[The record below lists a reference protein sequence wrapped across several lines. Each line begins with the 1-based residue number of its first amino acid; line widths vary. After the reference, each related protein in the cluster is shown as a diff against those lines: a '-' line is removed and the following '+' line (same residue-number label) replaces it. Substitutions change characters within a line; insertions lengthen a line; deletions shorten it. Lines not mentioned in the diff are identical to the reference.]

1 MICASLMTCG
11 PLRKTTGC
19 ACRAPADSMQK
30 SGFSHTRAGPMHIPD
45 GFIDLQT
52 AAVTAVL
59 AGVGIAIALRD
70 VRRRLPSRRVPL
82 IGLAAA
88 FVFAAQMLNFPVA
101 AGTSGHLIGAVLV
114 CVLLG
119 PAAAVIVMTT
129 VLVLQCLMFA
139 DGGVTALGANVLNL
153 GVIAPTVGYAVY
165 TAVRRIGPR
174 GLRTLLLAAGFA
186 AWCSTLAA
194 ALACAVQLAA
204 SGTVPLNLAL
214 PAMSGVHMLIGLG
227 EAVITMLVVAVIAR
241 ARPELIDGIDSG
253 PMSHRALLTFGGFAT
268 LALLVF
274 VAPVASSLPDGL
286 DWVAGRLDFAQRSTT
301 LQSAPFDGYSLEMAV
316 ATPAVATVLAGLI
329 GAAIAFAIAWLVARA
344 LTPANHSPGTR

>member
-316 ATPAVATVLAGLI
+316 ATPGVATVLAGLI

-344 LTPANHSPGTR
+344 LTPANRSPGTR

>member
-1 MICASLMTCG
+1 
-11 PLRKTTGC
+11 
-19 ACRAPADSMQK
+19 
-30 SGFSHTRAGPMHIPD
+30 MHIPD
-45 GFIDLQT
+45 GFLDLQT

-253 PMSHRALLTFGGFAT
+253 PMSHRALLTFGGLAT

-274 VAPVASSLPDGL
+274 VTPVASSLPDGL

-301 LQSAPFDGYSLEMAV
+301 LQSAPLDGYSLDMAD
-316 ATPAVATVLAGLI
+316 ATPGVATVLAGLI
-329 GAAIAFAIAWLVARA
+329 GAAIAFAVAWLVARA
-344 LTPANHSPGTR
+344 LTPANRSSATR

>member
-286 DWVAGRLDFAQRSTT
+286 HWVAGRLDFAQRSTT

-316 ATPAVATVLAGLI
+316 ATPGVATVLAGLI

-344 LTPANHSPGTR
+344 LTPANRSPGTR

>member
-1 MICASLMTCG
+1 
-11 PLRKTTGC
+11 
-19 ACRAPADSMQK
+19 MQK
-30 SGFSHTRAGPMHIPD
+30 SEFSHTRAGNMHIPD
-45 GFIDLQT
+45 GFIDLRT
-52 AAVTAVL
+52 AAAAAVL

-70 VRRRLPSRRVPL
+70 VRRQLPPRRVPL

-139 DGGVTALGANVLNL
+139 DGGVTALGANVLNM
-153 GVIAPTVGYAVY
+153 GVIAPTVGYVVY
-165 TAVRRIGPR
+165 STLRRVGPG
-174 GLRTLLLAAGFA
+174 GLRSVLLAAGFA

-204 SGTVPLNLAL
+204 SGAAPWNLAL
-214 PAMSGVHMLIGLG
+214 PAMGGIHMLIGLG
-227 EAVITMLVVAVIAR
+227 EAVITMLVVAVVAR
-241 ARPELIDGIDSG
+241 ARPELLDGTDSG
-253 PMSHRALLTFGGFAT
+253 PRSHGALLAYGSLAT

-286 DWVAGRLDFAQRSTT
+286 DWVAGRLAFAQQATT
-301 LQSAPFDGYSLEMAV
+301 LQAAPLEGYSLDV
-316 ATPAVATVLAGLI
+316 AAASPGMATVLAGLI
-329 GAAIAFAIAWLVARA
+329 GAAVAFAVAWLVARA
-344 LTPANHSPGTR
+344 LTPASRSPATR

>member
-1 MICASLMTCG
+1 
-11 PLRKTTGC
+11 
-19 ACRAPADSMQK
+19 
-30 SGFSHTRAGPMHIPD
+30 MHIPD
-45 GFIDLQT
+45 GFIDLPT

-70 VRRRLPSRRVPL
+70 VRRRLPPRRVPL

-139 DGGVTALGANVLNL
+139 DGGVTALGANVLNM
-153 GVIAPTVGYAVY
+153 GVIAPTVGYSVY
-165 TAVRRIGPR
+165 SALRRSGPGR
-174 GLRTLLLAAGFA
+174 LRSVLLAAGFA

-194 ALACAVQLAA
+194 ALACAIQLAA
-204 SGTVPLNLAL
+204 SGAAPWNLAL
-214 PAMSGVHMLIGLG
+214 PAMGGVHMLIGLG
-227 EAVITMLVVAVIAR
+227 EAVITMLVVAVVAR
-241 ARPELIDGIDSG
+241 ARPELIDGTDSG
-253 PMSHRALLTFGGFAT
+253 PMSHSALLAYGALAT
-268 LALLVF
+268 LALLVL

-286 DWVAGRLDFAQRSTT
+286 DWVAARLAFAQQATT
-301 LQSAPFDGYSLEMAV
+301 LQAAPLDGYSLDVV
-316 ATPAVATVLAGLI
+316 AASPGMATVLAGLI
-329 GAAIAFAIAWLVARA
+329 GAAVAFAVAWFVARA
-344 LTPANHSPGTR
+344 LTPARRSPTTR

>member
-1 MICASLMTCG
+1 
-11 PLRKTTGC
+11 
-19 ACRAPADSMQK
+19 MQN
-30 SGFSHTRAGPMHIPD
+30 SGFSHTRAGTMHIPD

-52 AAVTAVL
+52 ATATAAL
-59 AGVGIAIALRD
+59 AGIGIAIALRD
-70 VRRRLPSRRVPL
+70 VRRHLPPRRVPL

-139 DGGVTALGANVLNL
+139 DGGVTALGANVLNM
-153 GVIAPTVGYAVY
+153 GVIAPTVGYTVHS
-165 TAVRRIGPR
+165 VLRRRGPG
-174 GLRTLLLAAGFA
+174 GLRSVLLAAGFA

-204 SGTVPLNLAL
+204 SGAAPWNIAL
-214 PAMSGVHMLIGLG
+214 PAMGGVHMLIGLG
-227 EAVITMLVVAVIAR
+227 EAVITMLVVAVVAR
-241 ARPELIDGIDSG
+241 ARPELIDGTDSG
-253 PMSHRALLTFGGFAT
+253 PMSHRALLAYGGLAT

-286 DWVAGRLDFAQRSTT
+286 DWVAGRLTFAQQATT
-301 LQSAPFDGYSLEMAV
+301 LRSALLEGYSLDV
-316 ATPAVATVLAGLI
+316 AAASPAMATVLAGLI
-329 GAAIAFAIAWLVARA
+329 GAAVAFAVAWLVARA
-344 LTPANHSPGTR
+344 LTPASRSPATR

>member
-1 MICASLMTCG
+1 
-11 PLRKTTGC
+11 
-19 ACRAPADSMQK
+19 
-30 SGFSHTRAGPMHIPD
+30 MHIPD
-45 GFIDLQT
+45 GFLDLQT

-253 PMSHRALLTFGGFAT
+253 PMSHRALLTFGGLAT

-274 VAPVASSLPDGL
+274 VTPVASSLPDGL
-286 DWVAGRLDFAQRSTT
+286 DWVAGRLDFAQRATT
-301 LQSAPFDGYSLEMAV
+301 LQSAPLDGYSLDMAD
-316 ATPAVATVLAGLI
+316 ATPGVATVLAGLI
-329 GAAIAFAIAWLVARA
+329 GAAIAFAVAWLVARA
-344 LTPANHSPGTR
+344 LTPANRSSATR

>member
-1 MICASLMTCG
+1 
-11 PLRKTTGC
+11 
-19 ACRAPADSMQK
+19 
-30 SGFSHTRAGPMHIPD
+30 MHIPD

-253 PMSHRALLTFGGFAT
+253 PMSHRALLTFGGLAT

-286 DWVAGRLDFAQRSTT
+286 HWVAGRLDFAQRSTT

-316 ATPAVATVLAGLI
+316 ATPGVATVLAGLI

-344 LTPANHSPGTR
+344 LTPANRSPGTR

>member
-45 GFIDLQT
+45 GFIDLHT

-286 DWVAGRLDFAQRSTT
+286 HWVAGRLDFAQRSTT

-316 ATPAVATVLAGLI
+316 ATPGVATVLAGLI

-344 LTPANHSPGTR
+344 LTPANRSPGTR

>member
-101 AGTSGHLIGAVLV
+101 AGTSGHLIGAALV

-139 DGGVTALGANVLNL
+139 DGGVTALGANILNL

-253 PMSHRALLTFGGFAT
+253 PMSHRALLAFGGLAT

-286 DWVAGRLDFAQRSTT
+286 DWVAGRLDFAQRATT
-301 LQSAPFDGYSLEMAV
+301 LQSAPLDGYSLEMAV

>member
-1 MICASLMTCG
+1 
-11 PLRKTTGC
+11 
-19 ACRAPADSMQK
+19 
-30 SGFSHTRAGPMHIPD
+30 
-45 GFIDLQT
+45 
-52 AAVTAVL
+52 
-59 AGVGIAIALRD
+59 
-70 VRRRLPSRRVPL
+70 
-82 IGLAAA
+82 
-88 FVFAAQMLNFPVA
+88 
-101 AGTSGHLIGAVLV
+101 V

-253 PMSHRALLTFGGFAT
+253 PMSHRALLTFGGLAT

-316 ATPAVATVLAGLI
+316 ATPGVATVLAGLI

-344 LTPANHSPGTR
+344 LTPANRSPGTR

>member
-1 MICASLMTCG
+1 
-11 PLRKTTGC
+11 
-19 ACRAPADSMQK
+19 
-30 SGFSHTRAGPMHIPD
+30 MHIPD

-253 PMSHRALLTFGGFAT
+253 PMSHRALLTFGGLAT

-286 DWVAGRLDFAQRSTT
+286 HGVAGRLDFAQRSTT

-316 ATPAVATVLAGLI
+316 ATPGVATVLAGLI

-344 LTPANHSPGTR
+344 LTPANRSPGTR

>member
-1 MICASLMTCG
+1 
-11 PLRKTTGC
+11 
-19 ACRAPADSMQK
+19 MQK
-30 SGFSHTRAGPMHIPD
+30 SGFSHTRAGPLHIPD
-45 GFIDLQT
+45 GFIDLKT
-52 AAVTAVL
+52 AAAAAVL

-70 VRRRLPSRRVPL
+70 VRRQLPPRRVPL

-139 DGGVTALGANVLNL
+139 DGGVTALGANVLNM
-153 GVIAPTVGYAVY
+153 GVIAPTVGYVVY
-165 TAVRRIGPR
+165 SALRRIGPA
-174 GLRTLLLAAGFA
+174 GLRSVLLAAGFA

-204 SGTVPLNLAL
+204 SGAAPWNLAL
-214 PAMSGVHMLIGLG
+214 PAMGGVHMLIGLG
-227 EAVITMLVVAVIAR
+227 EAVITMLVVAVVAR
-241 ARPELIDGIDSG
+241 ARPELIDGTDSG
-253 PMSHRALLTFGGFAT
+253 PMSHGALLAYGSLAT

-286 DWVAGRLDFAQRSTT
+286 HWVAGRLDFAQRSTT

-316 ATPAVATVLAGLI
+316 ATPGVATVLAGLI

-344 LTPANHSPGTR
+344 LTPANRSPGTR